1 MSPCGVRRL
10 KATVAVVAILAQLG
24 AAMAPAAAF
33 CGFYVA
39 KADSKLFNRAS
50 KVVLSWNNGETA
62 VTMANDYEGDPKEFA
77 IVVPVPTFIE
87 RKQIGVVDM
96 KTIDHLDAF
105 TAPRLVE
112 YYDPDPCT
120 PAIATNGV
128 GLGGRLMAAPAS
140 AQLKEAKAYRGV
152 TVEATYDVAEY
163 DVSILSAQ
171 QSDGLVHFLRDNGYR
186 LPEGAEAVLGSY
198 IKQKMHFFIAK
209 VSLERMALSGR
220 RFLRPLQVR
229 YETAKFMLPLRLGTL
244 NANGPQDLI
253 VLALTRKGRVETTN
267 YQTRKLPTG
276 VEVPLYVKDDFAPF
290 YRAMFDRAVDRADM
304 RAVFLEYA
312 WDMGWCDPCAA
323 EPLKNKELV
332 ELGARWIAS
341 DDDQPFRPTLDA
353 GAFVTRLHVRY
364 DAGHFPEDLAF
375 METRDRENFQGRYVL
390 QHPWA
395 GAAAC
400 AAGDR
405 YWTSLPERY
414 RREAAALAD
423 LTGWQVAAIET
434 RMEAT
439 GQSFTPKRADRR
451 SFFDWIFS
459 SAPK

>member
-1 MSPCGVRRL
+1 MNPRGRL
-10 KATVAVVAILAQLG
+10 KATVAVVAVLAL
-24 AAMAPAAAF
+24 ATPAAAF

-39 KADSKLFNRAS
+39 KADSKLFNKAS
-50 KVVLSWNNGETA
+50 KVVLSWDDGKTA

-120 PAIATNGV
+120 APHLESMMRLATNAAV
-128 GLGGRLMAAPAS
+128 PPAAPAPP
-140 AQLKEAKAYRGV
+140 LPAKVYKGV
-152 TVEATYDVAEY
+152 TIEATYDVAEY
-163 DVSILSAQ
+163 DVSILSAKE
-171 QSDGLVHFLRDNGYR
+171 SDGLVAFLKDSDYR
-186 LPEGAEAVLGSY
+186 LPDGAEAVLGSY

-209 VSLERMALSGR
+209 VNLERMQLSGR

-229 YETAKFMLPLRLGTL
+229 YQTSKFMLPLRLGTL
-244 NANGPQDLI
+244 NASGPQDLI

-267 YQTRKLPTG
+267 YQTKKLPTG
-276 VEVPLYVKDDFAPF
+276 EEVPLYVKDDFAPF
-290 YRAMFDRAVDRADM
+290 YRAMFERAVERADM

-341 DDDQPFRPTLDA
+341 DDDQPFTPMGGA

-364 DAGHFPEDLAF
+364 DAAHFPEDLAF
-375 METRDRENFQGRYVL
+375 METKDRENFQGRYVL
-390 QHPWA
+390 QHPWQ
-395 GAAAC
+395 GAAGC
-400 AAGDR
+400 RAGDR
-405 YWTSLPERY
+405 YWNSLPERY
-414 RREAAALAD
+414 RREADTLAD
-423 LTGWQVAAIET
+423 LTGWQVAEIQA
-434 RMEAT
+434 RMEAS
-439 GQSFTPKRADRR
+439 GQSLKAKPADSR
-451 SFFDWIFS
+451 SIIDWIFQR
-459 SAPK
+459 